1 MKQFL
6 YLDTDIVSSI
16 IAQAQQGLI
25 LQSTSEMAVEKG
37 RKRKKDYGFQA
48 KASGEG
54 NLLKFLHAEA
64 AFAADTHTEQSQ
76 SVNSTKRE
84 IVEKTLHDAAFD
96 IAYEYIKP
104 SEASEK
110 DSDFGDYIKLKR
122 VFTFVDFAFFQ
133 DMFAKGGVID
143 IVNRINSQN
152 GKQNNKQNGKQFA
165 DSEMVIKLL
174 NGLVP
179 YSRMLISFDGF
190 LVPLDDKY
198 FRINPANL
206 GFKYGGE
213 ITCVGLIT
221 NIIGESADP
230 CDDKDV
236 FANIQFSVNE
246 ILRSVLPTS
255 SSDLCVVHP
264 IAVYYES

>member
-1 MKQFL
+1 M
-6 YLDTDIVSSI
+6 
-16 IAQAQQGLI
+16 LI
-25 LQSTSEMAVEKG
+25 L
-37 RKRKKDYGFQA
+37 
-48 KASGEG
+48 
-54 NLLKFLHAEA
+54 H
-64 AFAADTHTEQSQ
+64 
-76 SVNSTKRE
+76 
-84 IVEKTLHDAAFD
+84 
-96 IAYEYIKP
+96 
-104 SEASEK
+104 
-110 DSDFGDYIKLKR
+110 
-122 VFTFVDFAFFQ
+122 FFQ